1 MRHTLQCIAA
11 AVVATCTLAAQ
22 ASAADAP
29 ANAQASTW
37 QHHETKFTYMGFT
50 ASYTCDGIE
59 GKVTQVL
66 KYFGASKPEVRA
78 SGCPR
83 GPNSLSRIINVEVKF
98 DTLSAAAAEE
108 FFAASNS
115 GSKPMQG
122 AKIETHVPRR
132 AISSVI
138 AQVVAFDLVAVC
150 LKSIIQARVLANLVA
165 PAKCSLPALADVIV
179 LVNRGII
186 AKKNE
191 FIRVTAISEGRRGL
205 FS

>member
-11 AVVATCTLAAQ
+11 AVVAACTLAAQ

-37 QHHETKFTYMGFT
+37 QHHESKFTYMGFT

-98 DTLSAAAAEE
+98 DTLSAAAAETP
-108 FFAASNS
+108 A
-115 GSKPMQG
+115 
-122 AKIETHVPRR
+122 
-132 AISSVI
+132 
-138 AQVVAFDLVAVC
+138 AQVVQAQWLPISLNGQRPFFMGLGDCELIDSMKPTLLATFSLRNVSYEASCTPHQVTFADFHVKGEVLKVPEG
-150 LKSIIQARVLANLVA
+150 LKSGAEH
-165 PAKCSLPALADVIV
+165 S
-179 LVNRGII
+179 
-186 AKKNE
+186 
-191 FIRVTAISEGRRGL
+191 S
-205 FS
+205 